1 MRYGHLRTDVN
12 QYRKWAFGE
21 AGNSVA
27 VNDPRYEQRHVS
39 RLYKRMR
46 ERQGHSKAIGAVA
59 RHLAESAF
67 YVLQGQQP
75 YRDPATDAGCARE
88 V

>member
-12 QYRKWAFGE
+12 QYLKWAFVE

-27 VNDPRYEQRHVS
+27 VNYPRYEQRPGS

-46 ERQGHSKAIGAVA
+46 ERKGHSKALGAVA
-59 RHLAESAF
+59 RHLAAAAF